1 MRWQKAAAI
10 FEGGVNA
17 MALAQ
22 EVALQVEDHEGW
34 EVQTV
39 GVEIGDDAVIAR
51 LGLARAQIAVLVTT
65 WVDGAGVE
73 AGPLYSRL
81 GAPSWATVSRS
92 LDSPTAT
99 EIWDAVEAAAA
110 EAGRKAR

>member
-1 MRWQKAAAI
+1 MKWQKVAAI

-51 LGLARAQIAVLVTT
+51 LGLARGRIGVLVTA

-73 AGPLYSRL
+73 AGPVYWC
-81 GAPSWATVSRS
+81 GAPGWASVSRT
-92 LDSPTAT
+92 LDNPTAT
-99 EIWDAVEAAAA
+99 EVWDAVEAVAA
-110 EAGRKAR
+110 EAGRKA